1 MPGDILTGKWN
12 QVKGNV
18 KTWWVKLT
26 DDDIAYI
33 NGDRQKLYGKLQE
46 RYGWD
51 KMHAEDE
58 VNRRLTEYDPT
69 YTSIR

>member
-18 KTWWVKLT
+18 KTWWGKLS

-51 KMHAEDE
+51 KMKAEDE
-58 VNRRLTEYDPT
+58 VNRRLGEYDPT
-69 YTSIR
+69 YSSIR

>member
-1 MPGDILTGKWN
+1 MVGD
-12 QVKGNV
+12 
-18 KTWWVKLT
+18 LT

-51 KMHAEDE
+51 RMHAEDE
-58 VNRRLTEYDPT
+58 VNRRLAEYDPT
-69 YTSIR
+69 YTPTR

>member
-18 KTWWVKLT
+18 KTWWGKLS

-51 KMHAEDE
+51 KMKAEDE
-58 VNRRLTEYDPT
+58 VNRRLSEYDPT
-69 YTSIR
+69 YTPVR

>member
-12 QVKGNV
+12 QLKGDVK
-18 KTWWVKLT
+18 KWWGDLS
-26 DDDIAYI
+26 DDDLTYI

-51 KMHAEDE
+51 RMRAETE
-58 VNRRLTEYDPT
+58 VNRKLTEFDPT
-69 YTSIR
+69 YRAM

>member
-12 QVKGNV
+12 QMKGDVK
-18 KTWWVKLT
+18 KWWGDLT
-26 DDDIAYI
+26 DDDITYI

-51 KMHAEDE
+51 RMKAEEE
-58 VNRRLTEYDPT
+58 VNRRLAEYDRT
-69 YTSIR
+69 YHTV

>member
-12 QVKGNV
+12 QMKGDM
-18 KTWWVKLT
+18 KKWWGALS
-26 DDDIAYI
+26 DDDLTYI

-51 KMHAEDE
+51 KMRAQTE
-58 VNRRLTEYDPT
+58 VDKRLKEYDPT
-69 YTSIR
+69 YTPM

>member
-12 QVKGNV
+12 QMKGDVK
-18 KTWWVKLT
+18 KWWGDLT
-26 DDDIAYI
+26 DDDITHI

-51 KMHAEDE
+51 RMRAETE
-58 VNRRLTEYDPT
+58 VNRRLTEFDPT
-69 YTSIR
+69 YHPM